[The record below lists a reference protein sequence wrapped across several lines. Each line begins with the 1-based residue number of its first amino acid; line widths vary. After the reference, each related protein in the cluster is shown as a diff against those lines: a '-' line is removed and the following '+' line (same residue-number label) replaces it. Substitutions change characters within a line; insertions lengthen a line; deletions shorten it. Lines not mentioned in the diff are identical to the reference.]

1 MIKALLTLL
10 HDIYTYRASDR
21 YGYMVIWRYGGKKT
35 YIHVARGLG
44 HSVPAS
50 RPPSRRSQY
59 VAAAIAT
66 KLRERDEEIARAC
79 ELANNSADVRLIETS
94 FDALADEADTVQEPW

>member
-1 MIKALLTLL
+1 MAARKLTFTLPEDLAIRFL
-10 HDIYTYRASDR
+10 HQ
-21 YGYMVIWRYGGKKT
+21 V
-35 YIHVARGLG
+35 
-44 HSVPAS
+44 
-50 RPPSRRSQY
+50 PPSRRSQY